1 VSPHDPFG
9 RTDELDEDSL
19 QALVDR
25 FEARG
30 RHPYFTQML
39 EEYLDA
45 MRLDVAG
52 SALDLG
58 CGTGLVA
65 RAIARRTTFTGEVTA
80 VDISTYL
87 LTAGAEFADKEGVG
101 GRVRFVIGDA
111 RAVDAPDASF
121 DAVTAHTLV
130 SHVERPEAVVAE
142 AARLVRPGGT
152 VVVFDGDY
160 ASMTFGHADPVEG
173 RRLDDAIIAGVAQNP
188 RIMRVLPKVLSDVG
202 LELLA
207 TYSYS
212 LTEAGRAEYWASA
225 INLYERVAA
234 ESGAVTAAEA
244 EAWATE
250 LRKDSENGIF
260 FGSCNYLAYIT
271 RRRE

>member
-1 VSPHDPFG
+1 
-9 RTDELDEDSL
+9 
-19 QALVDR
+19 
-25 FEARG
+25 
-30 RHPYFTQML
+30 
-39 EEYLDA
+39 
-45 MRLDVAG
+45 
-52 SALDLG
+52 
-58 CGTGLVA
+58 
-65 RAIARRTTFTGEVTA
+65 
-80 VDISTYL
+80 
-87 LTAGAEFADKEGVG
+87 
-101 GRVRFVIGDA
+101 
-111 RAVDAPDASF
+111 
-121 DAVTAHTLV
+121 
-130 SHVERPEAVVAE
+130 
-142 AARLVRPGGT
+142 
-152 VVVFDGDY
+152 
-160 ASMTFGHADPVEG
+160 MTFGHADPVEG